1 MKAVISESIQFTGSD
16 EITISQRDKFEGTTV
31 DIRIHDRA
39 DAIRLAKYLLQWAET
54 EMTKP
59 EWSSSYN
66 CHTLDLCAVRCRIS
80 WQDGCY
86 KASVYG
92 ADRTLKLATE
102 FQDLEVAKK
111 SSMTVAKKMLNESLA
126 LLNHEL

>member
-1 MKAVISESIQFTGSD
+1 
-16 EITISQRDKFEGTTV
+16 
-31 DIRIHDRA
+31 
-39 DAIRLAKYLLQWAET
+39 
-54 EMTKP
+54 MTKP

-66 CHTLDLCAVRCRIS
+66 CHTLDLCAVSCRVN
-80 WQDGCY
+80 WQNKYY

-92 ADRTLKLATE
+92 ADTTLRLATD

-111 SSMTVAKKMLNESLA
+111 ASMTVAKKMLSESLA

>member
-1 MKAVISESIQFTGSD
+1 
-16 EITISQRDKFEGTTV
+16 
-31 DIRIHDRA
+31 
-39 DAIRLAKYLLQWAET
+39 
-54 EMTKP
+54 MTKP
-59 EWSSSYN
+59 EWSDSY
-66 CHTLDLCAVRCRIS
+66 CAVSCRVS

-92 ADRTLKLATE
+92 ADTTLKLATE

-111 SSMTVAKKMLNESLA
+111 ASMTVAKKMLSESLA